1 MSDQSSTS
9 DYVTWAA
16 SSRSSPEEAMNLHRW
31 LPVGLI
37 VTPRSSFRTCRLDET
52 LADVVANTVQAFD
65 HLPVVDGVEDAPKTI
80 VGVLDLR
87 SIKSKTNLQGTVKE
101 CMDRLSEQC
110 LIGADASILDFVRK
124 ADRQSCRLVVS
135 GSEINGLVTLSDLQR
150 LPVRAVLFALIT
162 HSEITMANAIRR
174 ECEEP
179 DTWMDRLS
187 DNRQEKI
194 RSEVERSTDEDGF
207 VDSLLFTQFG
217 DKVTILRKSP
227 RFPFERKTKFKD
239 DMRNV
244 EKLRDKIAHANDFA
258 STPAAAEGVCR
269 TVRSLDCW
277 VRRLDSWP
285 AVADPPEIPRKQ
297 V

>member
-1 MSDQSSTS
+1 MRPTGECP
-9 DYVTWAA
+9 TRELAA
-16 SSRSSPEEAMNLHRW
+16 
-31 LPVGLI
+31 
-37 VTPRSSFRTCRLDET
+37 
-52 LADVVANTVQAFD
+52 
-65 HLPVVDGVEDAPKTI
+65 
-80 VGVLDLR
+80 
-87 SIKSKTNLQGTVKE
+87 KTNQQLASMTTAGNLTVAAYFNYQW
-101 CMDRLSEQC
+101 RLE
-110 LIGADASILDFVRK
+110 L
-124 ADRQSCRLVVS
+124 
-135 GSEINGLVTLSDLQR
+135 E
-150 LPVRAVLFALIT
+150 FAP
-162 HSEITMANAIRR
+162 HR
-174 ECEEP
+174 
-179 DTWMDRLS
+179 
-187 DNRQEKI
+187 
-194 RSEVERSTDEDGF
+194 F